1 MQDEV
6 NEKTIA
12 LCIKGGKLTTQ
23 LFKTAM
29 IAVLKNMEQQ
39 KHART
44 VQNKKS
50 IYRGKQSLRKL
61 MQEKCELSNIEITD
75 GNIKSF
81 ERYAR
86 KYNIDFNV
94 KKDISTEPPR
104 YLVFF
109 RAKDVDVMTAAFRE
123 YTGRQIGKERK
134 PSVMKKL
141 EAAKERVAKHRERE
155 KTRQKERGPEH

>member
-12 LCIKGGKLTTQ
+12 LCMKGGKLTAR
-23 LFKTAM
+23 LLKTAM
-29 IAVLKNMEQQ
+29 IAALRHMEQQ
-39 KHART
+39 KHTKT
-44 VQNKKS
+44 VQNNKS
-50 IYRGKQSLRKL
+50 VYRGKQSLKKL

-75 GNIKSF
+75 GNMKSF

-86 KYNIDFNV
+86 KYNIDFSV

-123 YTGRQIGKERK
+123 YTGRQVGNRR
-134 PSVMKKL
+134 PSVQKKL
-141 EAAKERVAKHRERE
+141 EAAKERLAKHRERE

>member
-81 ERYAR
+81 EKYAR
-86 KYNIDFNV
+86 KYQGAYLQTAKLV
-94 KKDISTEPPR
+94 KGRSREHR
-104 YLVFF
+104 AAHSCRLYLRHFVTQGTDG
-109 RAKDVDVMTAAFRE
+109 K
-123 YTGRQIGKERK
+123 TGIFTIA
-134 PSVMKKL
+134 V
-141 EAAKERVAKHRERE
+141 
-155 KTRQKERGPEH
+155 